1 MNGHLKRNIMDI
13 RNPARLMENGNGVAA
28 EGVPKNRL
36 RDGSILELRH
46 VAFGS

>member
-36 RDGSILELRH
+36 REKIPVELQ
-46 VAFGS
+46 